1 VIHRII
7 MCDDICTAAFM
18 TSLACLS
25 YPDLGWNWSFITSKL
40 TEPIST
46 FCHYSSPEIISCSN
60 IAVLPCDRVC
70 CAWTRSKICVSG
82 SRPSEPPSSR
92 SRASWPMM
100 TCLATFVG
108 PRTDRDSFYNSCPLL
123 KKGGLY
129 CHNLRLSVNSGTA
142 CNFLVYSS

>member
-1 VIHRII
+1 VIHSII
-7 MCDDICTAAFM
+7 IRDELCTAAFY
-18 TSLACLS
+18 TSLVCLS
-25 YPDLGWNWSFITSKL
+25 YPDLRWNWSFISASL

-46 FCHYSSPEIISCSN
+46 FCRYSSPEIISCSN
-60 IAVLPCDRVC
+60 TAVLPCDRVC
-70 CAWTRSKICVSG
+70 CAWTRSKICASG

-108 PRTDRDSFYNSCPLL
+108 RRTDRDSSYNSCPLL

-129 CHNLRLSVNSGTA
+129 CRILRRNANSGTA